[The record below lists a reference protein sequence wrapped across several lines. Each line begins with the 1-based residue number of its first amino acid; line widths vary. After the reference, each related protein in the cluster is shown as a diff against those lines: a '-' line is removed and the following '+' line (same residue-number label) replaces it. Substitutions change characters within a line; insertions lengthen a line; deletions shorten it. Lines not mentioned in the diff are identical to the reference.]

1 MEILRSFAKGS
12 NNNPLDTSKS
22 CKLGLDWTGPVVPG
36 AVPQFSWSVVQAFL
50 MYSFSSLALLS
61 TALVAS
67 CPCRWGV
74 FLVFEL
80 LILSKMNLRPN
91 WVLNCEF
98 ITGVDERKSHIGVAT

>member
-1 MEILRSFAKGS
+1 MVDQRMEIFRSFAKGS
-12 NNNPLDTSKS
+12 YNNSLNISKS

-67 CPCRWGV
+67 CPCRWGEY
-74 FLVFEL
+74 LVFEL
-80 LILSKMNLRPN
+80 LIIFNSCNLGT
-91 WVLNCEF
+91 EF
-98 ITGVDERKSHIGVAT
+98 PSSGIEILISGTID